1 MSYENQRNNYKSDY
15 NKNSNY
21 KSNQNTNYNSNKSDN
36 YKSENSKL
44 EKGKSESDNFDLD
57 ESQAYIYGRN
67 TILEAL
73 NEKDK
78 ISKLYIQFGTEG
90 PNIDKIL
97 ALTYKY
103 KIPSV
108 KYDKRKFLDL
118 EAKINAK
125 NNSQGVIALVNQIE
139 NVEFE
144 ELFDKALIDEEFP
157 LIIALDELK
166 DPHNFGAIARTV
178 ECSGAYGILYPS
190 TNSVQVTPTAIK
202 ISAGALLITK
212 TSKVNSLKNVLE
224 YAKTL
229 GFQIIGS
236 EMNSEKKYYEID
248 FRKPTILVIGSEG
261 EGIRPSIK
269 SLCDEVINI
278 PLKGK
283 ISSLNASVSAGIILY
298 EAMKQKL

>member
-1 MSYENQRNNYKSDY
+1 MNYEDKRKNYKSDY
-15 NKNSNY
+15 NQKTNY
-21 KSNQNTNYNSNKSDN
+21 KSNADSNLNKSDK
-36 YKSENSKL
+36 YKSDKSKI
-44 EKGKSESDNFDLD
+44 EKSKSEIDSFDLD

-67 TILEAL
+67 SILEAL

-90 PNIDKIL
+90 PNIDKIM
-97 ALTYKY
+97 ALIYKY
-103 KIPSV
+103 KIPNV

-139 NVEFE
+139 NIEFE
-144 ELFDKALIDEEFP
+144 ELLDKALIDEEFP

-212 TSKVNSLKNVLE
+212 TSKVNSLKTVLE

-229 GFQIIGS
+229 GFQIVGT
-236 EMNSEKKYYEID
+236 EMKSEKKYFETN

-261 EGIRPSIK
+261 EGTRPSIK
-269 SLCDEVINI
+269 SLCDEMINI

-298 EAMKQKL
+298 EAMKQKN